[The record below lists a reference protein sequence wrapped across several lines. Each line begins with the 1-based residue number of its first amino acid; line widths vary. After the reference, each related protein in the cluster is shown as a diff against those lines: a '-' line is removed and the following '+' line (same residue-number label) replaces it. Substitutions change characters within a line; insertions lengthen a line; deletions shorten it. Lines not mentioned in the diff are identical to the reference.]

1 MQSVLRRVVV
11 PLAILSAVPSAFAQT
26 TAAAATAFIDVN
38 VVPMD
43 TERVLPHQ
51 TVLIV
56 DGKIANMGPHV
67 DVPANARRIDG
78 HGALYLAP
86 GLADMHTHAHT
97 RRDMAIFLANGVTTI
112 LDMGNAAN
120 EFIAQVRPAIDKR
133 RVPGP
138 RVYAAFR
145 LDGSPRYGNLFV
157 TTPEEARAA
166 VRLAKTNGYEFIKL
180 YTDLTPACFDAIMDE
195 ARRQHMPVAGHGVT
209 SVGLEKQMAA
219 GQLLVA
225 HTEEFMYTVFSPP
238 PAGQDDRPP
247 PVEEIPR
254 VIDTIRKTGAY
265 VTADLNT
272 YATIARQW
280 GRPDVVT
287 GFLKAPA
294 SRYVSPNDRIAW
306 RYDGYVKRTGSLD
319 GRVAFLA
326 RFTKAMADA
335 DVPLVAGTDAPSIP
349 GLVSGVSLHDDL
361 QALAGAGLTPYQV
374 LATATRTPG
383 RMIARNVPGTAP
395 FGTVAVGNRADLVLV
410 NRNPLA
416 ELGTLRT
423 PVGVMANGRW
433 YDAKELDRLR
443 EQVADDYARSVWMGA
458 GKTGLTE

>member
-1 MQSVLRRVVV
+1 VHAVFRRVVIS
-11 PLAILSAVPSAFAQT
+11 LAILSAIPSAFAET
-26 TAAAATAFIDVN
+26 TTPAVTAFIDVN

-67 DVPANARRIDG
+67 DVPAGARRIDG
-78 HGALYLAP
+78 RGALYLAP

-112 LDMGNAAN
+112 LDMGNATS
-120 EFIAQVRPAIDKR
+120 EFMAQVLPAIAKG

-138 RVYAAFR
+138 RVYAAFL
-145 LDGSPRYGNLFV
+145 LDGSPRYGNFVV
-157 TTPEEARAA
+157 TTPEDARAA
-166 VRLAKTNGYEFIKL
+166 VRLAKVNGYEFIKL
-180 YTDLTPACFDAIMDE
+180 YVGLTPECFDAIMDE

-225 HTEEFMYTVFSPP
+225 HTEEFMYTVFSQP
-238 PAGQDDRPP
+238 PAGQDNRPP

-254 VIDTIRKTGAY
+254 VIETIRKTGAY

-287 GFLKAPA
+287 GFLKAPE

-306 RYDGYVKRTGSLD
+306 RYDGYEKRTGSLD

-326 RFTKAMADA
+326 RFTKALADA
-335 DVPLVAGTDAPSIP
+335 DVPLVAGTDAPAIP
-349 GLVSGVSLHDDL
+349 GLVPGVALHDDL
-361 QALAGAGLTPYQV
+361 RALAGAGLTPYQV

-383 RMIARNVPGTAP
+383 RMMTQNVPGTTP

-416 ELGTLRT
+416 GLDTLRE

-433 YDAKELDRLR
+433 YERKELDRLR
-443 EQVADDYARSVWMGA
+443 EQVVDDYVQAVWT
-458 GKTGLTE
+458 TGEKVGQRE

>member
-1 MQSVLRRVVV
+1 MHSAFRRVVV
-11 PLAILSAVPSAFAQT
+11 PLAILSAVPAASAQSTPPAV
-26 TAAAATAFIDVN
+26 TAFIDVN

-51 TVLIV
+51 TALVV
-56 DGKIANMGPHV
+56 DGKIAHMGPHV
-67 DVPANARRIDG
+67 DVPASAHRIDG

-120 EFIAQVRPAIDKR
+120 EFIAQVRPAIDKG

-225 HTEEFMYTVFSPP
+225 HTEEFMYTVFSQP

-247 PVEEIPR
+247 LVEEIPR
-254 VIDTIRKTGAY
+254 VIETIRKTGAY

-294 SRYVSPNDRIAW
+294 SRYVSPSDRIAW
-306 RYDGYVKRTGSLD
+306 RYDGYEKRAGSLD
-319 GRVAFLA
+319 GRVTFLA

-361 QALAGAGLTPYQV
+361 EALVGAGLTPYQV

-383 RMIARNVPGTAP
+383 RMIAQNVPGTVP
-395 FGTVAVGNRADLVLV
+395 FGTIAVGNRADLVLV
-410 NRNPLA
+410 NKNPLA
-416 ELGTLRT
+416 ELGTLRK

-433 YDAKELDRLR
+433 YDARELDRLQER
-443 EQVADDYARSVWMGA
+443 VVTDYATSTWTSTAEVRMR
-458 GKTGLTE
+458 E

>member
-1 MQSVLRRVVV
+1 MHSAFRRIVAS
-11 PLAILSAVPSAFAQT
+11 LTILPAVPSAYGQ
-26 TAAAATAFIDVN
+26 AAPAAVTAFVDVN
-38 VVPMD
+38 VVPLD
-43 TERVLPHQ
+43 SERVLPHQ
-51 TVLIV
+51 TVLVV
-56 DGKIANMGPHV
+56 DGRIASIGPRV
-67 DVPANARRIDG
+67 EVPENARRIAG
-78 HGALYLAP
+78 HGTMYLAP

-97 RRDMAIFLANGVTTI
+97 RRDMAIFLANGITTI

-120 EFIAQVRPAIDKR
+120 EFIAQVRPAIDKGR
-133 RVPGP
+133 IPGP

-145 LDGSPRYGNLFV
+145 LDGSPNYGNIFV
-157 TTPEEARAA
+157 TTPDEARAA
-166 VRLAKTNGYEFIKL
+166 VRLAKANGYEFIKL

-195 ARRQHMPVAGHGVT
+195 ARHQHMPVAGHGVT

-225 HTEEFMYTVFSPP
+225 HTEEFFYTVFPQP

-254 VIDTIRKTGAY
+254 VIEAIRKTGAY

-287 GFLKAPA
+287 GFLNAPE

-326 RFTKAMADA
+326 RFTKALADA
-335 DVPLVAGTDAPSIP
+335 EVPLVAGTDAPSIP

-383 RMIARNVPGTAP
+383 RMIAQNVPGTTP
-395 FGTVAVGNRADLVLV
+395 FGTIAVGNRADLVLV
-410 NRNPLA
+410 NHNPLA
-416 ELGTLRT
+416 ELGTLRQ
-423 PVGVMANGRW
+423 PAGVMANGRW
-433 YDAKELDRLR
+433 YDRKELDRLQ
-443 EQVADDYARSVWMGA
+443 EQVVADYVQSVW
-458 GKTGLTE
+458 TGGEKVGHGQ